1 MLDVCR
7 VTENPFCEV
16 WEGVRGVCGECVCVY
31 VYVYGRGMVCVY
43 ATGNDNVVC

>member
-16 WEGVRGVCGECVCVY
+16 WEGVRECVGSDVCVCVMGRCVCVY
-31 VYVYGRGMVCVY
+31 SEKVIMV
-43 ATGNDNVVC
+43 